1 MNNYSLWNQAKLPP
15 ELTDKLN
22 AIIRRVRIIQLLRGI
37 LAVVGVAVASTL
49 AVIAIDA
56 AVTIYSDGI
65 RATIS
70 CFGLILVLIT
80 GYIALVRPLCDKIS
94 PIRMAR
100 IIETRHPELQERISS
115 ALELILIGGNEAEVG
130 SSQLLDLL
138 VADARTDIAGLSA
151 AKEFRGSSMRP
162 VAFAAVLFLIVQ
174 LILLAVRPK
183 DTVLLIARAYAPFAR
198 LNNLAARSYAVS
210 PRDIVIVQGET
221 VTFSLTAP
229 GESGSRAELCIERK
243 GEPLSIE
250 RMTKR
255 FDLSDGEPVFE
266 VQIPS
271 VNESFDYR
279 MRIGRA
285 LTRRFRVEAVPPPA
299 FNEVACT
306 LEPPSYTGLL
316 PTQYVGAVEM
326 AISAPV
332 GTRANVKASLNR
344 EMDSLLL
351 FDNGRTISP
360 GNNQPKDI
368 AEFRWMITT
377 NKATSWT
384 ISLTDSRGFTN
395 LLTWADYEAIP
406 DYPPD
411 VRLTYPSGNSY
422 VLPTYGHLKTV
433 FDIRDDYGIT
443 NATLVMLPDNE
454 KFPWT
459 TEVELERVSKGIYRV
474 VQDISLGEF
483 MIGGVKKIRIW
494 LEAADNLP
502 VELGG
507 PNVSKSRTIAVNLDN
522 AERRSLADQ
531 VRIPERD
538 SITNLLETAA
548 ARLENAAKKL
558 ASTADNPKMK
568 QKELDAAM
576 EEAEKVMAEVAEKTE
591 EAEKKADKGLFAGVA
606 DKLENVSKEA
616 VEEARKAVE
625 EIPLTEETER
635 KKIVE
640 EAVEK
645 MNKAAEE
652 ARSAIPEILEK
663 DALLKKASDLETLA
677 AKEAAL
683 AKKAKERQLTDEE
696 LLDWQAKQ
704 KELANQF
711 GALENI
717 TAEREDIP
725 KSFIPEENKAKPQ
738 AETGKKSDDK
748 ESAKNNDANASQSES
763 RKEPAKT
770 EGVKEKPKASPKA
783 AAEAAIKAA
792 EAAKG
797 KPKDEAML
805 KNAREAEAAAK
816 ESKRAAAESQRA
828 KAALSAIEK
837 DREALKEIA
846 EKADELK
853 KAAEKVADDAFN
865 VRMEQVRY
873 EAEKVDPE
881 LAKADKLSQKAT
893 KLAEMV
899 EKAAQ
904 NPEAVSPAKLEA
916 AADEVTAMAEE
927 LSKSQDP
934 VLKRAADL
942 AKEVARSAKETAL
955 QNQDKVASDKAKS
968 DGREGEQSSVG
979 NNDGS
984 IQEVDK
990 ELADAEDE
998 VKAATTSEHAKKTAA
1013 AIKDELKKTAESTRE
1028 QAFRTARESEKLA
1041 GVATNLAA
1049 RLDNAVKNAQQAASP
1064 NGKAQAQGKSAEKA
1078 KPGSVGQEDLE
1089 SLYKEADSLAKA
1101 AEKTML
1107 DAQDATKR
1115 ANNKAERRNSDVA
1128 NRAKNTAS
1136 EAKQAAESVKK
1147 AIDAM
1152 PKQEKTNTASNGNKN
1167 AASTDNKNSSEAPK
1181 PPSREALAET
1191 ERAKRAASIAQKYAL
1206 ENKVPSERLAK
1217 TSPEHAIDAVKA
1229 AERAVDLA
1237 KALSDKMQPANGN
1250 NAKSDSAETKGKS
1263 EKNKASSTNKTPI
1276 PEKPD
1281 EIRKELGKAIED
1293 AKKAALSAKELSRD
1307 TNENLPD
1314 MAATMV
1320 EKAMSN
1326 AENIAKNYDAL
1337 TPPPGRPKANKDL
1350 MAKNSDI
1357 ASKNAQNLV
1366 EAAQRFAEAA
1376 NATPEQHAKD
1386 YEELRRN
1393 IGNDLERLSKDIRDA
1408 AISMQRDM
1416 PHAATNAH
1424 AKANIDGAKK
1434 AIEKYA
1440 AEAKALHDNLA
1451 SPIDD
1456 IPRLVDNANRLGR
1469 YERQKA
1475 TNQGMEDI
1483 EITPSEL
1490 ASKELGRLRD
1500 EFRWARAK
1508 ASDLMA
1514 AERYSNN
1521 PDALLRIADAAD
1533 KRLSEYMPGRL
1544 SKEMTEK
1551 RGQSQSGETQG
1562 DKEPLEESEEDLIRE
1577 SNSSNEDEAPFEN
1590 SDAIASAT
1598 GETRALANRL
1608 AESREHTKE
1617 AQDALEL
1624 GDAKQARE
1632 VAKEAAAA
1640 AANVAKKAAASESA
1654 RNNSAK
1660 MSQARS
1666 QQSAASATKRA
1677 SNLINKLLDEAKKK
1691 EAAQQKAQNQ
1701 TGGGSSAQQTKQQ
1714 TGGGGGKS
1722 QEKDEKS
1729 DEPKEFKGERPP
1741 EVDVPLF
1748 DEFLGGL
1755 TEAASNIVAAA
1766 AIADESPQ
1774 EANRLAEAAIREALK
1789 LQAPS
1794 EEQVEAAR
1802 LANLASQDLRRLA
1815 AETAELA
1822 GLDPE
1827 TMKIKKPANHKPDKQ
1842 KESSADKKK
1851 KAARTFIEGGGGDNE
1866 PKEEEIEVEFEDG
1879 ISLEMPEWLKRLG
1892 FPISEW
1898 LKYKGSLESGLP
1910 DSALEH
1916 VAPEYRNLVR
1926 EYFKLLSKEK

>member
-15 ELTDKLN
+15 ELTDKLK

-65 RATIS
+65 RAAIS

-183 DTVLLIARAYAPFAR
+183 DTMLLIARAYAPFAR

-210 PRDIVIVQGET
+210 PGDIVIVQGET

-332 GTRANVKASLNR
+332 GTRAKVKASLNR

-360 GNNQPKDI
+360 GNNQPEDI

-738 AETGKKSDDK
+738 AETGKKSADK

-763 RKEPAKT
+763 RKESAKT
-770 EGVKEKPKASPKA
+770 EMVKEKPKASPKA

-846 EKADELK
+846 AKADELE
-853 KAAEKVADDAFN
+853 KAAEKVAEDAFN

-998 VKAATTSEHAKKTAA
+998 VKAATTSEHAKKTAE

-1028 QAFRTARESEKLA
+1028 QALRTARESEKLA
-1041 GVATNLAA
+1041 VVATNLAA
-1049 RLDNAVKNAQQAASP
+1049 RLDNAVKNAEQAASP

-1078 KPGSVGQEDLE
+1078 KTGSVGQEDLE

-1107 DAQDATKR
+1107 DAQDAAKR

-1128 NRAKNTAS
+1128 NKAKNTAS

-1167 AASTDNKNSSEAPK
+1167 AASTDNKNASEAPK

-1191 ERAKRAASIAQKYAL
+1191 ERAKRAASNAQKYAQ
-1206 ENKVPSERLAK
+1206 ENKVSSERLAK

-1263 EKNKASSTNKTPI
+1263 ENKDSSTNKTPL

-1320 EKAMSN
+1320 ERAMSN

-1350 MAKNSDI
+1350 LAKNSDI

-1376 NATPEQHAKD
+1376 NATPEQHAQG
-1386 YEELRRN
+1386 YEELRKN

-1440 AEAKALHDNLA
+1440 AEAKTLYDNLA
-1451 SPIDD
+1451 NPIDD
-1456 IPRLVDNANRLGR
+1456 IPRLVDNAKRIGR
-1469 YERQKA
+1469 DERTKA
-1475 TNQGMEDI
+1475 TSQGMEDI

-1500 EFRWARAK
+1500 EFGKARAK

-1521 PDALLRIADAAD
+1521 PDALLRIADTAD
-1533 KRLSEYMPGRL
+1533 KRLIGYTPGRL

-1551 RGQSQSGETQG
+1551 RGQSQSGEEQG

-1577 SNSSNEDEAPFEN
+1577 NNSSNEDEAPFEN

-1640 AANVAKKAAASESA
+1640 AANVAKKVAASESV

-1722 QEKDEKS
+1722 QDKDEKS